1 MDSPTIPGGGRRNTT
16 GGRRSSVS
24 GMLPRLR
31 RTDSSEQ
38 ALHETWAQGV
48 LGSLSD
54 NKASNS
60 SGTDIVKMAL
70 NSRGMNESLSTFVQR
85 RHCIPGAPTIG
96 EVLERGRL
104 GWEGW
109 TPAERMRV
117 QRAHRRYWQVFETEV
132 EKRDLPRIIK
142 HIGYLAS
149 ADHIVFELAQS
160 VNDLNMFNLEELTKV
175 VERYAAR
182 EEAEILDI
190 AGCYRK
196 AAEDTGEDVALSRAD
211 LPGLLRDLDSFP
223 PSTLVDD
230 LLTVTGLKSSP
241 PTLGATEVMHFLA
254 AYREAE
260 GLSSTEVDLAKEV
273 FEAHSPDVVDL
284 HHTGTV
290 EREMPLRALSDALA
304 ERFTFRAKTV
314 IECVVSPDLER
325 RSTQGVTF
333 QEFCVWT
340 RLVRDQLLKS
350 LWQEFDVL
358 ELDEDD
364 HLELTHTRNILASL
378 GYTLSEEAFNEFVAE
393 AECDLEERMSFDG
406 FVKLVGVVQAQ
417 EGFMCTEREDLKH
430 MFERFDQ
437 AQRGELSRRMCLD
450 LLRFVHG
457 TSLRVDVVNRI
468 IDEADANGNDTMD
481 FGEFLSVMRGYREIE
496 LSQDRQAY
504 MDHCCPQIR
513 MLRAKNLPGALAQVG
528 QSLEEEVRQD
538 LDLTLGKGS
547 KLPPDTPLCFDDF
560 VKTVDRC
567 RGLRVT
573 ILRKQASFTDAE
585 FLYIGQRFQVAS
597 QKHHSY
603 LEVGEM
609 LWLLISLGCKLNTA
623 AERAEVLDML
633 DEARACA
640 LDAGVS
646 EDEAGEKTKV
656 TLFLLVH
663 LLRAI
668 IRQKEVVRE
677 QREVEA
683 AEKAGFT
690 ATEVAEFR
698 KVFTR
703 WIAKVARG
711 QDSPSL
717 PSSPRDLPASPRQG
731 TRRNRRSTEH
741 EALRSSGNDSIGSGS
756 PARGALRE
764 VARRGFVEGA
774 EDQARFVHTLMDP
787 EVTIRHSLRGLG
799 DTVPLKAFLDFLRST
814 RLRENCRK
822 GEWNGLLALA
832 DRLANEDGEE
842 GDGLDFANFLVLMR
856 FAKEHEFGRLRETT
870 QDIYRRLSRVN
881 FAKEISVSHVG
892 AEPRHD
898 GPQTFSFFMEGS

>member
-1 MDSPTIPGGGRRNTT
+1 M
-16 GGRRSSVS
+16 
-24 GMLPRLR
+24 
-31 RTDSSEQ
+31 
-38 ALHETWAQGV
+38 HETWAQSV
-48 LGSLSD
+48 LGTLSD
-54 NKASNS
+54 NKVEASS
-60 SGTDIVKMAL
+60 AMDVVKMAL

-132 EKRDLPRIIK
+132 EKRDLPKILK
-142 HIGYLAS
+142 HIGYLACS
-149 ADHIVFELAQS
+149 DHIVFELAQS
-160 VNDLNMFNLEELTKV
+160 VTDLSMFNLEELTKV
-175 VERYAAR
+175 VEKFASR
-182 EEAEILDI
+182 EEAEILEV

-196 AAEDTGEDVALSRAD
+196 KAEDSGEDVALSRAD

-223 PSTLVDD
+223 PATLVDD
-230 LLTVTGLKSSP
+230 LLTVAGLKQNP
-241 PTLGATEVMHFLA
+241 PILGATEVMHFLA

-260 GLSSTEVDLAKEV
+260 GQSSTEVDLAKEV
-273 FEAHSPDVVDL
+273 FEIHAPEVVDL

-290 EREMPLRALSDALA
+290 EREMPLRALSDALV
-304 ERFTFRAKTV
+304 ERFTFRSKSV
-314 IECVVSPDLER
+314 IDSVVSSDLER

-364 HLELTHTRNILASL
+364 HLDLSHTRRILASL
-378 GYTLSEEAFNEFVAE
+378 GYTLSEEAFHEFVVE
-393 AECDLEERMSFDG
+393 AQCSLEEPMSFDG

-417 EGFMCTEREDLKH
+417 EGFMLTERQELKR

-437 AQRGELSRRMCLD
+437 AEKGELSRRMCLD
-450 LLRFVHG
+450 LLRFAHG

-504 MDHCCPQIR
+504 MDHCCAEIR

-538 LDLTLGKGS
+538 LNVTMGKGS
-547 KLPPDTPLCFDDF
+547 TLPPDTPISFDDF

-597 QKHHSY
+597 QKQLSY
-603 LEVGEM
+603 LEIGEM

-623 AERAEVLDML
+623 GERAEVLEML

-646 EDEAGEKTKV
+646 EDLAGEKTKV

-677 QREVEA
+677 EREVEA
-683 AEKAGFT
+683 AEKAGFS

-711 QDSPSL
+711 QDTPSL
-717 PSSPRDLPASPRQG
+717 PGSPRSDIPASPRAG
-731 TRRNRRSTEH
+731 RRNRRSTTTEH
-741 EALRSSGNDSIGSGS
+741 EAVRSSGNDSIGSGS

-764 VARRGFVEGA
+764 VARRGFIEGA

-814 RLRENCRK
+814 KLRENCRK

-856 FAKEHEFGRLRETT
+856 FAKEHEFGRLREAN
-870 QDIYRRLSRVN
+870 QDMFRRLSRVN
-881 FAKEISVSHVG
+881 FAKEVSVLHVG
-892 AEPRHD
+892 AEHRHD
-898 GPQTFSFFMEGS
+898 QPQGFSFFMDGG